1 MHLCI
6 LVSALLSIP
15 VSLAF
20 SLGWNEDLQIVC
32 SGREFRLPV
41 YSGSRIV
48 TFTPNYPPG
57 PRRVL
62 LENNN
67 LKDPR
72 FEWTKDRTLLLKDVT
87 HRDQGLYSIKLSSGF
102 TYETVRLTVS
112 ECIKTFRRG
121 YGETFQH
128 NIPKYGSLLEFSP
141 RGSPPDSQPVL
152 LWNRTDP
159 ETSEAGRGRLGS
171 DGRVWVAERVTQ
183 ADQGN
188 YTIRDENGK
197 VISRSKLTV
206 NGHTFN
212 VTRFFKE
219 SLNLPLFLPVP
230 HVHLIFTPSLHL
242 SDLSN
247 PSNVPLDSRYSRPV
261 QLIRDGQ
268 IVDQDPRYWGLISLG
283 RNGTVNEFVITRLS
297 AKHDGMYEIRD
308 QDGNL
313 VSSTVLHVV
322 DKTARWRAVL
332 KSISVPSGMFVTL
345 AGFILFMKRY
355 PNCSLTMIING
366 LRGHHTPAANP
377 PRANVQQDYS
387 PPSLQPSGFY
397 GHSQQIVTPKIWSP
411 RPTNSGYTPVVDSAP
426 LVVDS
431 GPQPSPEPVRT
442 ARQQEAD
449 GLRVDT
455 ATTHTPSKEETADG
469 EREISFSIA
478 GTSDCLH
485 SSEDCFQFQIK
496 KEGDK
501 QRWSKAKYYFST
513 LPLDT
518 DTSETCSVYT
528 SDKLNFL

>member
-1 MHLCI
+1 MHLSI
-6 LVSALLSIP
+6 LLSALLSIP
-15 VSLAF
+15 VSL
-20 SLGWNEDLQIVC
+20 GWNEDFQIVC
-32 SGREFRLPV
+32 SGQEFRLPV

-48 TFTPNYPPG
+48 TFTPSYPPG
-57 PRRVL
+57 PRKVL

-87 HRDQGLYSIKLSSGF
+87 HGDQGLYSIKLSSGF
-102 TYETVRLTVS
+102 TDETVRLTVS

-128 NIPKYGSLLEFSP
+128 NIPKDGSLLEFSP
-141 RGSPPDSQPVL
+141 QGSPPDSQPVV
-152 LWNRTDP
+152 LWNRTDL

-188 YTIRDENGK
+188 YTLRDENGK

-206 NGHTFN
+206 N
-212 VTRFFKE
+212 
-219 SLNLPLFLPVP
+219 
-230 HVHLIFTPSLHL
+230 
-242 SDLSN
+242 
-247 PSNVPLDSRYSRPV
+247 
-261 QLIRDGQ
+261 
-268 IVDQDPRYWGLISLG
+268 
-283 RNGTVNEFVITRLS
+283 
-297 AKHDGMYEIRD
+297 
-308 QDGNL
+308 
-313 VSSTVLHVV
+313 

-377 PRANVQQDYS
+377 PRGNVQDYS
-387 PPSLQPSGFY
+387 PPSPQPYGFY
-397 GHSQQIVTPKIWSP
+397 GHSQQIGTPKIWSP
-411 RPTNSGYTPVVDSAP
+411 RPTHSGYTPVVDSAP

-431 GPQPSPEPVRT
+431 APQPSPEPVRT
-442 ARQQEAD
+442 GRQQETD
-449 GLRVDT
+449 RLSVET
-455 ATTHTPSKEETADG
+455 ATTHYPSREETAG
-469 EREISFSIA
+469 SERVISFSVA
-478 GTSDCLH
+478 GASDCLH
-485 SSEDCFQFQIK
+485 TSEDCFQFRIK
-496 KEGDK
+496 KEGVEE
-501 QRWSKAKYYFST
+501 RWRKAEDYFST

-518 DTSETCSVYT
+518 DTSETCSIYT

>member
-1 MHLCI
+1 MHLSI
-6 LVSALLSIP
+6 LLSALLSIP
-15 VSLAF
+15 VSL
-20 SLGWNEDLQIVC
+20 GWNEDFQIVC
-32 SGREFRLPV
+32 SGQEFRLPV

-48 TFTPNYPPG
+48 TFTPSYPPG
-57 PRRVL
+57 PRKVL

-87 HRDQGLYSIKLSSGF
+87 HGDQGLYSIKLSSGF
-102 TYETVRLTVS
+102 TDETVRLTVS

-128 NIPKYGSLLEFSP
+128 NIPKDGSLLEFSP
-141 RGSPPDSQPVL
+141 QGSPPDSQPVV
-152 LWNRTDP
+152 LWNRTDL

-188 YTIRDENGK
+188 YTLRDENGK

-212 VTRFFKE
+212 VTRYFKE

-230 HVHLIFTPSLHL
+230 HVHLIFTPSLHP
-242 SDLSN
+242 SN

-261 QLIRDGQ
+261 QLIRDGH
-268 IVDQDPRYWGLISLG
+268 IVDQDSRYWGLISLG
-283 RNGTVNEFVITRLS
+283 RNRTVNEVVITRLS

-377 PRANVQQDYS
+377 PRGNVQDYS
-387 PPSLQPSGFY
+387 PPSPQPYGFY
-397 GHSQQIVTPKIWSP
+397 GHSQQIGTPKIWSP
-411 RPTNSGYTPVVDSAP
+411 RPTHSGYTPVVDSAP

-431 GPQPSPEPVRT
+431 APQPSPEPVRT
-442 ARQQEAD
+442 GRQQETD
-449 GLRVDT
+449 RLSVET
-455 ATTHTPSKEETADG
+455 ATTHYPSREETAG
-469 EREISFSIA
+469 SERVISFSVA
-478 GTSDCLH
+478 GASDCLH
-485 SSEDCFQFQIK
+485 TSEDCFQFRIK
-496 KEGDK
+496 KEGVEE
-501 QRWSKAKYYFST
+501 RWRKAEDYFST

-518 DTSETCSVYT
+518 DTSETCSIYT

>member
-1 MHLCI
+1 MSLWLSLC
-6 LVSALLSIP
+6 P
-15 VSLAF
+15 VSLWLF
-20 SLGWNEDLQIVC
+20 FNSRWNEDFQIVC

-48 TFTPNYPPG
+48 TFTPSYPPG

-87 HRDQGLYSIKLSSGF
+87 NSDQGLYSIKLSSGF
-102 TYETVRLTVS
+102 TDETVRLTVS

-128 NIPKYGSLLEFSP
+128 NIPKDGSLLEFSP
-141 RGSPPDSQPVL
+141 RRSPPDSQPVV
-152 LWNRTDP
+152 LWNRTDL

-230 HVHLIFTPSLHL
+230 HVHLIFTPSLHP
-242 SDLSN
+242 SN

-268 IVDQDPRYWGLISLG
+268 IVDQDPRYRGLISLW
-283 RNGTVNEFVITRLS
+283 RNRTVNEVVITRLS

-377 PRANVQQDYS
+377 PRVNVQDYS
-387 PPSLQPSGFY
+387 PPSPQPCGFY
-397 GHSQQIVTPKIWSP
+397 GHSRQIATPKIWSP
-411 RPTNSGYTPVVDSAP
+411 RPTHSGYTPVVDSAP
-426 LVVDS
+426 LVVNS
-431 GPQPSPEPVRT
+431 APQPSPEPVRT
-442 ARQQEAD
+442 GSKQETD
-449 GLRVDT
+449 RLRVET
-455 ATTHTPSKEETADG
+455 ATTHTPSREETAG
-469 EREISFSIA
+469 SEREISFSVA
-478 GTSDCLH
+478 GASDCLH
-485 SSEDCFQFQIK
+485 TSEDCFQFQIK
-496 KEGDK
+496 KEGVE
-501 QRWSKAKYYFST
+501 RWSNAEDYFST

-518 DTSETCSVYT
+518 DTSETCSVYI

>member
-1 MHLCI
+1 GVSLQLSCVCPQNMHLCI

-15 VSLAF
+15 V

-41 YSGSRIV
+41 YSGSRI
-48 TFTPNYPPG
+48 
-57 PRRVL
+57 
-62 LENNN
+62 
-67 LKDPR
+67 
-72 FEWTKDRTLLLKDVT
+72 DVT

-313 VSSTVLHVV
+313 VSSTVLHV
-322 DKTARWRAVL
+322 
-332 KSISVPSGMFVTL
+332 
-345 AGFILFMKRY
+345 RY

-377 PRANVQQDYS
+377 PRANVQDYS

>member
-1 MHLCI
+1 MHLYI

-48 TFTPNYPPG
+48 TFTPSYPPG

-72 FEWTKDRTLLLKDVT
+72 FEWTKDRMLLLNDVT

-112 ECIKTFRRG
+112 ECIKTFRLG

-128 NIPKYGSLLEFSP
+128 NIPKYVSVLEFSP
-141 RGSPPDSQPVL
+141 RGSPSDSQTVL
-152 LWNRTDP
+152 LWNRMDP

-171 DGRVWVAERVTQ
+171 SGRVWVAERVTQ

-188 YTIRDENGK
+188 YTLRDENGK
-197 VISRSKLTV
+197 VISRSKLIV
-206 NGHTFN
+206 NGHNFN

-219 SLNLPLFLPVP
+219 SLNLPLFLPVS
-230 HVHLIFTPSLHL
+230 HVHLIFIPSLH
-242 SDLSN
+242 LSN
-247 PSNVPLDSRYSRPV
+247 PSNVPLESRYSHPV
-261 QLIRDGQ
+261 QLIKDGQ
-268 IVDQDPRYWGLISLG
+268 IVDQDPRYWGLLSLG
-283 RNGTVNEFVITRLS
+283 RNGTVNEVVITRLS
-297 AKHDGMYEIRD
+297 AKHDGIYEIRD
-308 QDGNL
+308 QGGNL
-313 VSSTVLHVV
+313 VSSTILHVV

-355 PNCSLTMIING
+355 PNCSLAMIING
-366 LRGHHTPAANP
+366 LRGHRTPASNL
-377 PRANVQQDYS
+377 PRVNVQDYS
-387 PPSLQPSGFY
+387 PPSLQPSGIY
-397 GHSQQIVTPKIWSP
+397 SHSKQIVTPKIWSP
-411 RPTNSGYTPVVDSAP
+411 RPTHSGYIPVAVSA
-426 LVVDS
+426 
-431 GPQPSPEPVRT
+431 PQPSPEPVRT
-442 ARQQEAD
+442 TRQQETD
-449 GLRVDT
+449 RLRVET
-455 ATTHTPSKEETADG
+455 ATTHTPSEEDNADG

-501 QRWSKAKYYFST
+501 ESKAKDYFSS

-518 DTSETCSVYT
+518 DTLETCSVYT
-528 SDKLNFL
+528 SEKLNFL